1 MDATVSGKNPEG
13 TQSNHHDKDAK
24 KCVNKY
30 SKKCAEQREEKHDAV
45 KESATTT
52 LEEKKDLK
60 YQKNQFGIRLYD
72 NDLKYSDDIQT
83 IIKKVIN
90 EKNIHFFKKYSS
102 FLLYLSNEVEYID
115 IDDRSKLHKKE
126 ANDENTK
133 VFFKIQLTPHNMS
146 IIYNILDR
154 KMIEKILSL
163 CENKYK
169 KSKTSIGYATDKQ
182 ENYKITNS
190 SNRTSSTV
198 FLYTIRDRSMI
209 EQNQVDS
216 ESSIVYTKD
225 ESIMDLENTIC
236 NLVKIPLCYLE
247 PLAIVKYEKN
257 NYFNVHHDGTF
268 RRATLLIYLND
279 VDQDGETIFPHYN
292 LSIKP
297 IQGSGI
303 FWYNNIPVED
313 DYAITYCV
321 NRINEV
327 NEKERLK
334 TFQNLEPNV
343 NSSTSSLTQ
352 PTATVQSSP
361 TEDNHS
367 ANFSS
372 SKCIP
377 PNSTTTNM
385 NSTNLNTANVN
396 TTNVN
401 TTNLNT
407 TNLNSTNLNTT
418 NLSTN
423 GDDLSST
430 YKNPINKT
438 VDLINFLKD
447 KSNLEKFSI
456 DIINDELG
464 NMYIADMTM
473 LHKANKV
480 SDEYKYVINCFFNIN
495 IVRNV

>member
-1 MDATVSGKNPEG
+1 METSASTKNPED
-13 TQSNHHDKDAK
+13 TQSNNDDKDT
-24 KCVNKY
+24 NKY
-30 SKKCAEQREEKHDAV
+30 AEQREENHDAM
-45 KESATTT
+45 KESDTTT
-52 LEEKKDLK
+52 LEEEKVLK

-90 EKNIHFFKKYSS
+90 DKNVHFFKKYSS

-115 IDDRSKLHKKE
+115 IDDRSKLLKKE

-133 VFFKIQLTPHNMS
+133 VFFKIQLTPQNMS
-146 IIYNILDR
+146 IIYNILDK

-182 ENYKITNS
+182 ENYKITDS

-198 FLYTIRDRSMI
+198 FLYTIRNRSMI
-209 EQNQVDS
+209 EQNQVDN

-303 FWYNNIPVED
+303 FWYNNIPVEEE
-313 DYAITYCV
+313 YAITYCV
-321 NRINEV
+321 NKMNEIYEQERFKSAQNVEGV
-327 NEKERLK
+327 NPSAGQSAPSASTASAAAPTPPIAPAQLHPMEENQSAACPSPKC
-334 TFQNLEPNV
+334 T
-343 NSSTSSLTQ
+343 STS
-352 PTATVQSSP
+352 
-361 TEDNHS
+361 
-367 ANFSS
+367 ANL
-372 SKCIP
+372 I
-377 PNSTTTNM
+377 
-385 NSTNLNTANVN
+385 
-396 TTNVN
+396 

-407 TNLNSTNLNTT
+407 TNLSSSGDE
-418 NLSTN
+418 LST
-423 GDDLSST
+423 T

-447 KSNLEKFSI
+447 KSNLEKYSI

>member
-1 MDATVSGKNPEG
+1 MDMNKSTKNSED
-13 TQSNHHDKDAK
+13 TQSNNDEKESNKCLEQKDENLEVVK
-24 KCVNKY
+24 GSDTTTV
-30 SKKCAEQREEKHDAV
+30 EEEKGR
-45 KESATTT
+45 KY
-52 LEEKKDLK
+52 EK
-60 YQKNQFGIRLYD
+60 NEFGIRLYD

-102 FLLYLSNEVEYID
+102 FLLYLSNEAEYID
-115 IDDRSKLHKKE
+115 IDDRRKQKKE

-133 VFFKIQLTPHNMS
+133 VFFKIQLAPQNIS

-154 KMIEKILSL
+154 SMIEKILTL
-163 CENKYK
+163 CANKYK

-198 FLYTIRDRSMI
+198 FLYTIRNRSVI
-209 EQNQVDS
+209 EKNHVDS

-257 NYFNVHHDGTF
+257 NYFNIHHDGTF

-279 VDQDGETIFPHYN
+279 VEKDGETIFPHYN

-303 FWYNNIPVED
+303 FWYNNIPVEEEH
-313 DYAITYCV
+313 AITYCV
-321 NRINEV
+321 NRINEIH
-327 NEKERLK
+327 EKDKLK
-334 TFQNLEPNV
+334 YVKNV
-343 NSSTSSLTQ
+343 ENNTNSSTAVTSSTLPEQ
-352 PTATVQSSP
+352 GNQ
-361 TEDNHS
+361 DNTL
-367 ANFSS
+367 SS
-372 SKCIP
+372 SKNAYTI
-377 PNSTTTNM
+377 TATNF
-385 NSTNLNTANVN
+385 NN
-396 TTNVN
+396 TTEDEFSNV
-401 TTNLNT
+401 
-407 TNLNSTNLNTT
+407 
-418 NLSTN
+418 
-423 GDDLSST
+423 
-430 YKNPINKT
+430 YKTPITKT
-438 VDLINFLKD
+438 IDLINFLKE

-456 DIINDELG
+456 DVINDELG

>member
-1 MDATVSGKNPEG
+1 MDTTLSAKNPED
-13 TQSNHHDKDAK
+13 TQNNNNDKHA
-24 KCVNKY
+24 
-30 SKKCAEQREEKHDAV
+30 SKCADQREENYDAM
-45 KESATTT
+45 KESDTTT
-52 LEEKKDLK
+52 QDEAKSSKYEKNK
-60 YQKNQFGIRLYD
+60 FGIRLYE

-115 IDDRSKLHKKE
+115 IDDRSKLQKKE
-126 ANDENTK
+126 ANDENTR
-133 VFFKIQLTPHNMS
+133 VFFKIQLTPKNMS
-146 IIYNILDR
+146 IIYNILDK

-169 KSKTSIGYATDKQ
+169 KSKTSVGYATDKQ
-182 ENYKITNS
+182 ENYKITDS

-209 EQNQVDS
+209 EQNQVDN

-279 VDQDGETIFPHYN
+279 VDQDGETIFPHHN

-313 DYAITYCV
+313 EYAITYCV
-321 NRINEV
+321 NRINEIS
-327 NEKERLK
+327 EQERLK
-334 TFQNLEPNV
+334 SAQNVEASV
-343 NSSTSSLTQ
+343 NPSARLLTT
-352 PTATVQSSP
+352 PTASAQLPPSEVHQS
-361 TEDNHS
+361 
-367 ANFSS
+367 A
-372 SKCIP
+372 
-377 PNSTTTNM
+377 NSTTTNM
-385 NSTNLNTANVN
+385 IT
-396 TTNVN
+396 
-401 TTNLNT
+401 
-407 TNLNSTNLNTT
+407 TNLNTT

-456 DIINDELG
+456 DVINDELG

>member
-1 MDATVSGKNPEG
+1 MEAIGSAKNAED
-13 TQSNHHDKDAK
+13 TQSNNDDKDA
-24 KCVNKY
+24 NKY
-30 SKKCAEQREEKHDAV
+30 AEQREENHDAM
-45 KESATTT
+45 KESDTTT
-52 LEEKKDLK
+52 LDEEKALK

-90 EKNIHFFKKYSS
+90 DKNIHFFKKYSS

-115 IDDRSKLHKKE
+115 IDDRSKLQKKE
-126 ANDENTK
+126 ANDENTR
-133 VFFKIQLTPHNMS
+133 VFFKIQLTPQNMS

-182 ENYKITNS
+182 ENYKITDS

-198 FLYTIRDRSMI
+198 FLYTIRNRSMI
-209 EQNQVDS
+209 EQNQVDN

-303 FWYNNIPVED
+303 FWYNNIPVEEE
-313 DYAITYCV
+313 YAITYCV
-321 NRINEV
+321 NRMNEIY
-327 NEKERLK
+327 EQERLK
-334 TFQNLEPNV
+334 SIQNAESGV
-343 NSSTSSLTQ
+343 NPSAASAAPSASSS
-352 PTATVQSSP
+352 PP

-367 ANFSS
+367 ANFPS
-372 SKCIP
+372 SKLTP
-377 PNSTTTNM
+377 PNSTTT
-385 NSTNLNTANVN
+385 SLIT
-396 TTNVN
+396 
-401 TTNLNT
+401 
-407 TNLNSTNLNTT
+407 TNLNTT
-418 NLSTN
+418 NLSTTA
-423 GDDLSST
+423 DALSST
-430 YKNPINKT
+430 HKNPINKT

-473 LHKANKV
+473 LHQANKV

>member
-1 MDATVSGKNPEG
+1 MEVTLSTKNPED
-13 TQSNHHDKDAK
+13 TQSNNDDKE
-24 KCVNKY
+24 VNK
-30 SKKCAEQREEKHDAV
+30 CAQHRGQNHDTI
-45 KESATTT
+45 KQNDTTT
-52 LEEKKDLK
+52 LEQEKVLK
-60 YQKNQFGIRLYD
+60 NQKNQFGIRLYD

-115 IDDRSKLHKKE
+115 IDDRSKLQKKE

-146 IIYNILDR
+146 IIYNILDK

-182 ENYKITNS
+182 ENYKITDS

-198 FLYTIRDRSMI
+198 FLYTIRNRSVI
-209 EQNQVDS
+209 EQNQIDN

-313 DYAITYCV
+313 QYAITYCV
-321 NRINEV
+321 NRINEI

-334 TFQNLEPNV
+334 SAQNVETGMNA
-343 NSSTSSLTQ
+343 SCASLTPPMASAQ
-352 PTATVQSSP
+352 LTP
-361 TEDNHS
+361 TEDNQN
-367 ANFSS
+367 ANFPS
-372 SKCIP
+372 SKCTP
-377 PNSTTTNM
+377 QNNSTTTN
-385 NSTNLNTANVN
+385 LII
-396 TTNVN
+396 
-401 TTNLNT
+401 TNLNT
-407 TNLNSTNLNTT
+407 TNLNTT
-418 NLSTN
+418 
-423 GDDLSST
+423 GDDLSTT

-456 DIINDELG
+456 DTINDELG